1 VVLKQI
7 QAPHLQLRDVDEAL
21 RLSTDVHEG
30 SKGLDARLQQHRK
43 LVSASASST
52 APTSFPSKQTA
63 PTGLPRGPPPSHWP
77 QWRSMAF
84 PHCADGVLVR
94 LQAPL
99 TLQLPQ
105 SPVPGDCP

>member
-1 VVLKQI
+1 VVKKQI
-7 QAPHLQLRDVDEAL
+7 QGPYLQLGHVDEAL

-43 LVSASASST
+43 LVSASASNT
-52 APTSFPSKQTA
+52 APTSFPSKLTA

-77 QWRSMAF
+77 QSGSMAV
-84 PHCADGVLVR
+84 PHCADGVLVPG
-94 LQAPL
+94 QAPL